1 MDKMHKEKKVIQSIF
16 IISFTLAIVG
26 FTLTQSLFRDSETS
40 DTSTF
45 VVGTLD
51 MEVLGPGGKAAETIE
66 VLNIGS
72 SGVVSGGKTWVIKN
86 VGTLPGELTMGIESL
101 SNNENGCNEPE
112 SLVDSSCE
120 NPGAGQGELGAVVAT
135 QVFIQDGNHPDPII
149 SSNLSNAAAN
159 QYSLQWHANAGTI
172 TIPAGGVLEVSLQ
185 WTTEAQSFENEIQ
198 SDSVIF
204 DVIFDLQQVLI

>member
-1 MDKMHKEKKVIQSIF
+1 MQKEKKVIQSIF
-16 IISFTLAIVG
+16 IIAFTLAIVG
-26 FTLTQSLFRDSETS
+26 FTLTQSLFRDSERS

-72 SGVVSGGKTWVIKN
+72 GSSTNGGKTWIIKN
-86 VGTLPGELTMGIESL
+86 VGSLEGELTMGVENL
-101 SNNENGCNEPE
+101 ANNENGCNEPE
-112 SLVDSSCE
+112 ALVDSSCE
-120 NPGAGQGELGAVVAT
+120 NPGAGQGELGAVLAT
-135 QVFIQDGNHPDPII
+135 QVFINDDNHPDAII
-149 SSNLSNAAAN
+149 SSDLSQEATN
-159 QYSLQWHANAGTI
+159 QYSLQWNANAGTV
-172 TIPAGGVLEVSLQ
+172 TIPPGGSLEVSLQ
-185 WTTEAQSFENEIQ
+185 WSTEAQSFENEIQ